1 MTNFSDRAPQ
11 RVSESGDRPTDTK
24 ARQKTAVLL
33 DAGMLVHSES
43 ERTDAYDLLQP
54 VYARNGGMAFAER
67 IALLNRDN
75 YSSDELPSPSQ
86 SDLQKIQLGM
96 DPFKEWKSQPFYR
109 LQHDERTMTTFADH
123 VIGYINDSQAN
134 IDAAR
139 FVAKALRTF
148 EYDQPIKEFGDSDMR
163 VRRALAGIARM
174 RETEDYAT
182 TLPAR
187 RSDINVDLTDFEN
200 EQVRERIQNAIGG
213 RNVGEILQD
222 LMELTTYEIG
232 RLEFWID
239 QAVGH
244 PELPAEPGREA
255 VKPRKG
261 MVDLPEHPK
270 LQKKIWSELLAVATG
285 NFRQPKK

>member
-1 MTNFSDRAPQ
+1 MPDSNDKAP
-11 RVSESGDRPTDTK
+11 SHAPEAAEPLTDTA

-54 VYARNGGMAFAER
+54 VYARNGGLAFTER
-67 IALLNRDN
+67 LAAFNRN
-75 YSSDELPSPSQ
+75 TYSSDELPSPSQ
-86 SDLQKIQLGM
+86 SDLQAIQLGF
-96 DPFKEWKSQPFYR
+96 DPFKEWKRQNIA
-109 LQHDERTMTTFADH
+109 QHDERVMTTFADH
-123 VIGYINDSQAN
+123 VIGYIGDAQAN

-148 EYDQPIKEFGDSDMR
+148 EYDQQIKEFGDSDMR
-163 VRRALAGIARM
+163 VRRALAGITRM

-187 RSDINVDLTDFEN
+187 MSDINVDLTDFEN

-222 LMELTTYEIG
+222 LMELTAYETG

-239 QAVGH
+239 QAIGH

-261 MVDLPEHPK
+261 MVDLSEHPK
-270 LQKKIWSELLAVATG
+270 LQKKIWSELLAIAT
-285 NFRQPKK
+285 NNHQLPKK